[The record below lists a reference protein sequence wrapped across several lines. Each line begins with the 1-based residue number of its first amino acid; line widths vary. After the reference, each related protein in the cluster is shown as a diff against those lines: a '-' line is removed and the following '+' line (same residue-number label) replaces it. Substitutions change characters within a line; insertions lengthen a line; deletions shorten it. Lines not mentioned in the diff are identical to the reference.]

1 MVTHDPVAAAYC
13 DRVVFLADGEL
24 VDELQSP
31 TREDVLDTM
40 AHLDE
45 LVQGRRQ
52 PQRAG

>member
-1 MVTHDPVAAAYC
+1 MTTTGTTPPKRGRPARA
-13 DRVVFLADGEL
+13 
-24 VDELQSP
+24 